1 MVQRGDEALSGK
13 GLLLRRQQPHIQGP
27 DELGL
32 PVGIQRVAIL
42 RNEFLIGAFRALA
55 VFPDARQ
62 LRRFRLA
69 EDRGDLQHTLERKIC
84 IGRGFLRVRN
94 EKVDPVEGHDVIR
107 LGPLAVGLAAVNSIL
122 SIFVGK
128 MHGLGEDPAPFPRAA
143 DHKVRIAQHVVV
155 IRTQQAVVA
164 VFLIEIVRDIDT
176 CARPADGA
184 VHFVDARRLVC
195 KRRDLRQAAA
205 APLAVKNVA
214 HMLAGKGRIVREI
227 GRRVEEDLTVARPAH
242 ALTRRAVRRHV
253 GGVAL
258 QGPQSVVVKLVD
270 QAIGALE
277 F

>member
-1 MVQRGDEALSGK
+1 
-13 GLLLRRQQPHIQGP
+13 
-27 DELGL
+27 
-32 PVGIQRVAIL
+32 
-42 RNEFLIGAFRALA
+42 
-55 VFPDARQ
+55 
-62 LRRFRLA
+62 
-69 EDRGDLQHTLERKIC
+69 
-84 IGRGFLRVRN
+84 
-94 EKVDPVEGHDVIR
+94 
-107 LGPLAVGLAAVNSIL
+107 
-122 SIFVGK
+122 

-227 GRRVEEDLTVARPAH
+227 GRRIEEDLTVARPAH

-258 QGPQSVVVKLVD
+258 QGPQNWLIRRLEHSNFEVSSKALYTATAVKSSVRNSTSVSTCAYWKPP
-270 QAIGALE
+270 
-277 F
+277 